1 MKRAIVYLLTFLTAV
16 IVITIWILILDK
28 YSINFPVY
36 WDLFIKT
43 LIAGITWGAS
53 VKFYGKLF
61 KKLNIQAINNIEETV
76 LNESLKED
84 EGVQSDIELSK
95 QEVVLTYVLYFLMA
109 IVAIMMFY
117 GIYTLL

>member
-1 MKRAIVYLLTFLTAV
+1 
-16 IVITIWILILDK
+16 LDK